1 MNFKNQKLEVLMEL
15 CKNMVRIMNSEI
27 KQHKIAILINS
38 ILGAEYNIKKSI
50 VINYIAKLYLDK
62 EIDFKLSGIR
72 LAQTSIP

>member
-1 MNFKNQKLEVLMEL
+1 MNFKNQKLELLTEL

-27 KQHKIAILINS
+27 IQHKIATLINS
-38 ILGAEYNIKKSI
+38 ILSAEYIIKKS

-62 EIDFKLSGIR
+62 DIDFKISGIR